1 MSRRRRR
8 VSVLLAALAGA
19 AAMLAGSGMA
29 SAHVTISPASAP
41 RGTDDLV
48 LVFRVPNEQ
57 PHANVVGLRV
67 LIPTDHPIAQL
78 SPESTPGWTVT
89 TKSKL
94 LAHPVKTDDGTFT
107 TAVSE
112 IDWTGGSIPP
122 GQFGQFSVLAQGLP
136 DDIGQLAFNTL
147 QVYSNGQTVAWIEQ
161 ASKGN
166 PDPQHPAP
174 ILTLTATGSAPAGSS
189 ATTTST
195 QAAAGVTTTASSG
208 GDTNWLGVVALIAAG
223 FAATLAL
230 MVLWLNRPSMRPTPD
245 PTDGQ

>member
-1 MSRRRRR
+1 M
-8 VSVLLAALAGA
+8 
-19 AAMLAGSGMA
+19 
-29 SAHVTISPASAP
+29 
-41 RGTDDLV
+41 

-189 ATTTST
+189 ADHHIHPGGRRRHHDGILGRRHEL
-195 QAAAGVTTTASSG
+195 AGG
-208 GDTNWLGVVALIAAG
+208 GGAHRGRVRRRSCSWSCG
-223 FAATLAL
+223 
-230 MVLWLNRPSMRPTPD
+230 
-245 PTDGQ
+245 